1 MKNFERTQYL
11 KEFKEIMELRPQIE
25 KYMDDIFENGVDN
38 LVLSGVGGT
47 IAIMMPVERFAKKRT
62 AMPVYL
68 ENAAEFVLGANKA
81 VTNKSL
87 VVLYSD
93 SGTTKETVAVAQ
105 YCKEKG
111 IPTIG
116 VSCTEDAPLQDLL
129 TYPIISKGADYY
141 SCDGDY
147 MRLYMMVAAFLH
159 KNGDFQDY
167 DEFMENLAKLPVAM
181 ADIKENVDE
190 EAKEYAYQIKDE
202 KYHML
207 IGSGNLWGPT
217 YCFAMC
223 YLEEM
228 QWIHAKAIESPEF
241 FHGTLELLEED
252 TSVMIFKGEDET
264 RVLTERA
271 QNFACK
277 ISKKVK
283 VIDTKEYK
291 AEGIDPKYRGDFSP
305 AFLEAYL
312 GRMIAHLEDATGH
325 SLDIRRYY
333 RVMDY

>member
-1 MKNFERTQYL
+1 MKNFEREQYL
-11 KEFKEIMELRPQIE
+11 KEFAEVMDLRPQIE
-25 KYMDDIFENGVDN
+25 KYMEDVFEKGIDN

-47 IAIMMPVERFAKKRT
+47 IAIMMPVERFLKKRT

-68 ENAAEFVLGANKA
+68 ENAAELVLGANQA
-81 VTNKSL
+81 ITEKSL

-93 SGTTKETVAVAQ
+93 SGTTKETLEVAT

-116 VSCTEDAPLQDLL
+116 VSCTDDAPLQDLL
-129 TYPIISKGADYY
+129 KYPIVSKGADYY

-147 MRLYMMVAAFLH
+147 MRLYMIAAAFLN
-159 KNGDFQDY
+159 KNGDFPDY
-167 DEFMENLAKLPVAM
+167 NEFMENLEKLPVVM
-181 ADIKENVDE
+181 ADIKELVDE

-202 KYHML
+202 TYHML

-228 QWIHAKAIESPEF
+228 QWIRTKAIEAPEF

-264 RVLTERA
+264 RGLTERA
-271 QNFACK
+271 QAFATK

-283 VIDTKEYK
+283 VIDTKDYK
-291 AEGIDPKYRGDFSP
+291 AEGIHEKYRGDFSP